1 MVELVEYIVKSLVID
16 ENSVKV
22 TMSEEEEGNVIHVFV
37 APDDMGRIIGKG
49 GKIAS
54 SIRSIVKAGTPRE
67 GKKTF
72 VKFGE

>member
-1 MVELVEYIVKSLVID
+1 MKELVEYIVKSLVMD

-22 TMSEEEEGNVIHVFV
+22 TETEEENENVIHVFV

-49 GKIAS
+49 VKIAQ

>member
-22 TMSEEEEGNVIHVFV
+22 TLSEEENENVIHVFV
-37 APDDMGRIIGKG
+37 AADDMGRIIGKQ

-54 SIRSIVKAGTPRE
+54 SIRAIVKSMSSKE